1 MKKFRHAF
9 CVLFVAFCACAVR
22 AQKEDDSS
30 IPDYTPTADDDLVL
44 YIPKHSVRLG
54 FRALSGAKTS
64 FGGQGLLMLSTQ
76 SIGAETGVANRIYS
90 DGSVSPDGRTLID
103 PSGNTVPIAPD
114 GRTNT
119 WSFIDSSQGTEV
131 PGFIAMHAYSAKTT
145 DASFHEK
152 DPSLALGV
160 EIASEREMGKVFG
173 SRMKWGLIA
182 GLSVNQIYATT
193 SANLAADVTTT
204 RDLYSLGGQAAPDVS
219 STPYVAPV
227 NSGGVD
233 VSVLLGDQPLDRS
246 TKTASIANEVLS
258 TWKLR
263 GAYVTMR
270 AGPTLYLPVTSRF
283 SATFSAGAVLVYAG
297 TTYEVTQSF
306 KPETGD
312 EVSQFVTN
320 TKNALLPGFY
330 VDADLQFAMTDTSGL
345 YLGAVYQNSGD
356 YVQTVSSTDGLSTY
370 MTRVDLSSLQGI
382 RAGVS
387 FKF

>member
-204 RDLYSLGGQAAPDVS
+204 TDLYSLGGQAAPDVS

-246 TKTASIANEVLS
+246 TKTASIANEVPSSNSKRQMLQAEKLNLRIRLPSKSDATGSRSRISNRASMLPQAIVNPLNVAS
-258 TWKLR
+258 TYHDAASGQAWR
-263 GAYVTMR
+263 
-270 AGPTLYLPVTSRF
+270 
-283 SATFSAGAVLVYAG
+283 
-297 TTYEVTQSF
+297 
-306 KPETGD
+306 
-312 EVSQFVTN
+312 
-320 TKNALLPGFY
+320 LLPPF
-330 VDADLQFAMTDTSGL
+330 FAACGESFTQPSNRSCRPALCTTDPRIF
-345 YLGAVYQNSGD
+345 
-356 YVQTVSSTDGLSTY
+356 SS
-370 MTRVDLSSLQGI
+370 
-382 RAGVS
+382 
-387 FKF
+387 